1 MEKKKV
7 VIGLLIIIFIIAG
20 ISFLGFHIL
29 TSDSLKEHTSDSLKE
44 HTSSSPTYILNTYRK
59 KFHYPTCASV
69 TQMNPENRQKFYGT
83 REEAIAQ
90 GYSPCGNC
98 KP

>member
-7 VIGLLIIIFIIAG
+7 IISLIVMILIIAG
-20 ISFLGFHIL
+20 ISILGMRAL
-29 TSDSLKEHTSDSLKE
+29 LKEPSNNNKTVDY
-44 HTSSSPTYILNTYRK
+44 TPPSPTYVLNTYRK
-59 KFHYPTCASV
+59 KFHKPSCSSV
-69 TQMNPENRQKFYGT
+69 TQMNPENRQNFYGT
-83 REEAIAQ
+83 REEAIDK

>member
-1 MEKKKV
+1 MEKKKA
-7 VIGLLIIIFIIAG
+7 ITRLLIIILIIAG
-20 ISFLGFHIL
+20 ISFLGFRAL
-29 TSDSLKEHTSDSLKE
+29 MQG
-44 HTSSSPTYILNTYRK
+44 TSSNSSKDYTPPTPTYVLNTYRK

-69 TQMNPENRQKFYGT
+69 AQMNPENRQNFYGT

-98 KP
+98 QP

>member
-7 VIGLLIIIFIIAG
+7 IISLIVMILIIAG
-20 ISFLGFHIL
+20 ISILGMRAL
-29 TSDSLKEHTSDSLKE
+29 LKEPSNNKTVDY
-44 HTSSSPTYILNTYRK
+44 TPPSPTYVLNTYRK
-59 KFHYPTCASV
+59 KFHTPSCPSV
-69 TQMNPENRQKFYGT
+69 TQMNPENRQNFYGT
-83 REEAIAQ
+83 REEAIDK